1 MRQLGRRSLSSE
13 RSRALVLLVRFA
25 SLALSLAPV
34 SSSGVAL
41 TSAAALLS
49 GTLGCMGAGSP
60 LAQAPSDWNAGEV
73 AWMPYEAG
81 LAAGKAR
88 QKPIVLVFYTD
99 WCPHCHNYSRLFHD
113 PELVR
118 LSQQFVMIRV
128 ERDGHRDISA
138 RYDIDGEYIPR
149 TFFLT
154 PSGSIL
160 TELTSDNDDFRYFLD
175 EHDPAELVAL
185 MQLALDRVGSEASAP

>member
-1 MRQLGRRSLSSE
+1 MRNLAWLPLVASLS
-13 RSRALVLLVRFA
+13 LGA
-25 SLALSLAPV
+25 SA
-34 SSSGVAL
+34 
-41 TSAAALLS
+41 
-49 GTLGCMGAGSP
+49 CMGAGSGAP
-60 LAQAPSDWNAGEV
+60 LADAPSDWNVREV

-81 LAAGKAR
+81 LAAGKA
-88 QKPIVLVFYTD
+88 QHKPIVLVFYTD

-118 LSQQFVMIRV
+118 LSQEFVMIRV
-128 ERDGHRDISA
+128 ERDGHREISG

-154 PSGSIL
+154 PTGSVL

-175 EHDPAELVAL
+175 EHDPTELIAL
-185 MQLALDRVGSEASAP
+185 MQRALERQGAAGRGEK

>member
-1 MRQLGRRSLSSE
+1 MRNLAWLPLVASLS
-13 RSRALVLLVRFA
+13 LGA
-25 SLALSLAPV
+25 S
-34 SSSGVAL
+34 
-41 TSAAALLS
+41 
-49 GTLGCMGAGSP
+49 GCMGAG
-60 LAQAPSDWNAGEV
+60 AAGAAFADAPSDWNVREV

-81 LAAGKAR
+81 LASGKAQ

-128 ERDGHRDISA
+128 ERDGHREVSA
-138 RYDIDGEYIPR
+138 RYDVDGEYIPR

-154 PSGSIL
+154 PTGSVL
-160 TELTSDNDDFRYFLD
+160 TELTSDNDDYRYFLD
-175 EHDPAELVAL
+175 EHDPTELIAL
-185 MQLALDRVGSEASAP
+185 MQRALERQRALDREGAAGLRHE

>member
-1 MRQLGRRSLSSE
+1 MRNLAWLP
-13 RSRALVLLVRFA
+13 LVA
-25 SLALSLAPV
+25 ALSLGA
-34 SSSGVAL
+34 S
-41 TSAAALLS
+41 
-49 GTLGCMGAGSP
+49 GCMGAG
-60 LAQAPSDWNAGEV
+60 LAGAPFADAPSDWNVREV

-81 LAAGKAR
+81 LAAGKAQ

-128 ERDGHRDISA
+128 ERDGHREVSA
-138 RYDIDGEYIPR
+138 QYDVDGEYIPR

-154 PSGSIL
+154 PTGSVL
-160 TELTSDNDDFRYFLD
+160 TELTSDNDDYRYFLD
-175 EHDPAELVAL
+175 EHDPTELIAL
-185 MQLALDRVGSEASAP
+185 MQRALEREGAAGLRHE

>member
-1 MRQLGRRSLSSE
+1 MRQLGQRGLSRH
-13 RSRALVLLVRFA
+13 RSRALLVRFA
-25 SLALSLAPV
+25 SLAVSLAPV
-34 SSSGVAL
+34 SSPAAAL
-41 TSAAALLS
+41 TSAAALLA
-49 GTLGCMGAGSP
+49 GTLGCTAQSSA
-60 LAQAPSDWNAGEV
+60 LARAPSDWNAREV

-81 LAAGKAR
+81 LAAAKAR

-113 PELVR
+113 PEVVR

-138 RYDIDGEYIPR
+138 QYDIDGEYIPR

-154 PSGSIL
+154 PAGSVL

-175 EHDPAELVAL
+175 EHDPAELIAL
-185 MQLALDRVGSEASAP
+185 MQRALERLGSESSPP

>member
-1 MRQLGRRSLSSE
+1 MRQLGQRSFSSD
-13 RSRALVLLVRFA
+13 RSRALLLRFA
-25 SLALSLAPV
+25 SLAVSLAPA
-34 SSSGVAL
+34 SSPGAAL

-49 GTLGCMGAGSP
+49 GTLGCMAESSA
-60 LAQAPSDWNAGEV
+60 LARAPSDWNVGEV

-113 PELVR
+113 PEVVR

-138 RYDIDGEYIPR
+138 QYDIDGEYIPR

-154 PSGSIL
+154 PAGSVL

-175 EHDPAELVAL
+175 EHDPAELIAL
-185 MQLALDRVGSEASAP
+185 MQRALERLGSEPNPP

>member
-1 MRQLGRRSLSSE
+1 MWQWRTMGLERRRPRTWRWAWLP
-13 RSRALVLLVRFA
+13 LVAA
-25 SLALSLAPV
+25 SWHGA
-34 SSSGVAL
+34 
-41 TSAAALLS
+41 
-49 GTLGCMGAGSP
+49 LGCLSAGSQGAP
-60 LAQAPSDWNAGEV
+60 FAEAPSDWNVREV

-81 LAAGKAR
+81 LAAGQAAH
-88 QKPIVLVFYTD
+88 KPIVLVFYTD

-154 PSGSIL
+154 PTGSVL
-160 TELTSDNDDFRYFLD
+160 TDLTSDNDDFRYFID
-175 EHDPAELVAL
+175 EHDPTELIAL
-185 MQLALDRVGSEASAP
+185 MQRALERMGGAAQVGAPARPR